1 MSTLLLKP
9 ELEPEP
15 PRVEKPRR
23 GERPTALHRFQKNR
37 TPALNLGECIRIA
50 LQGLAANKMRAML
63 TMLGIIIG
71 VGAVITMIAVGQG
84 ARQKTLGQIQA
95 LGTNVLIIQ
104 SGQTKSGGV
113 FGGAGSFRNIKFED
127 LDAILKKAP
136 AVAAVSGEDIT
147 QAQVKGGG
155 TNTNTSVIGVG
166 ADYADI
172 RNFAIAD
179 GRFFTPRD
187 IRARSPVCILG
198 AKVASDFFKGKSA
211 LNQRVRI
218 NSASYR
224 VVGVMARKG
233 QVGSQNAD
241 DQVFLPLSTFQ
252 GKLGRW
258 WWRGRV
264 ATADIQAVSADK
276 MDEASAQIAALMR
289 QLHHVK
295 PDRADDITINNQAEI
310 AAVAEQTTRTF
321 TFLLASI
328 AGVSLLVGGI
338 GIMNIMLV
346 SVTERTREIGVRK
359 AIGAKRRDILWQFL
373 IESVVLSLLGGVIGI
388 ALGVG
393 GALLLGHL
401 SDDYT
406 PILTLPPVLLA
417 FGFAAAVG
425 IFFGFYPAQ
434 KASRLSPIEALRYE

>member
-1 MSTLLLKP
+1 MSLLERP
-9 ELEPEP
+9 VGPPPSLEPLSALP
-15 PRVEKPRR
+15 QKS
-23 GERPTALHRFQKNR
+23 GER
-37 TPALNLGECIRIA
+37 TPALNIGECVRIA
-50 LQGLAANKMRAML
+50 LAGLAANKLRAML

-71 VGAVITMIAVGQG
+71 VGAVITMVAVGQG

-113 FGGAGSFRNIKFED
+113 FGGAGSNRNISFKD
-127 LDAILKKAP
+127 LDAILEKCP
-136 AVAAVSGEDIT
+136 AVIAVSGEDMT
-147 QAQVKGGG
+147 QAQVKYGNQ
-155 TNTNTSVIGVG
+155 NTNTTIIGVSP
-166 ADYADI
+166 DYADI
-172 RNFAIAD
+172 RNFTVAA
-179 GRFFTPRD
+179 GRFFSNRD
-187 IRARSPVCILG
+187 IKGRSPICILG
-198 AKVASDFFKGKSA
+198 AKIAGDFFKEKSP
-211 LNQRVRI
+211 LNQRIRI
-218 NSASYR
+218 NSSSYR

-252 GKLGRW
+252 AKHGRF

-264 ATADIQAVSADK
+264 ATANIQAASAGK
-276 MDEASAQIAALMR
+276 MDEASSQITALMR
-289 QLHHVK
+289 TQHRRR
-295 PDRADDITINNQAEI
+295 PDQPDDITVNNQAEI

-373 IESVVLSLLGGVIGI
+373 IESVVLSVLGGIIGI
-388 ALGVG
+388 VLGVG
-393 GALLLGHL
+393 GALLLGTL
-401 SDDYT
+401 SADYS
-406 PILTLPPVLLA
+406 PIITLAPIILA

-434 KASRLSPIEALRYE
+434 KASRLNPIEALRYE

>member
-276 MDEASAQIAALMR
+276 MDEASSQIAALMR

-295 PDRADDITINNQAEI
+295 PDRPDDITINNQAEI

-388 ALGVG
+388 VLGVG
-393 GALLLGHL
+393 GALLLGRL
-401 SDDYT
+401 SADYT

>member
-1 MSTLLLKP
+1 MSTLLQS
-9 ELEPEP
+9 PEP
-15 PRVEKPRR
+15 PLRR
-23 GERPTALHRFQKNR
+23 TDAPHRFQQNR
-37 TPALNLGECIRIA
+37 TPALNLSECVRIA
-50 LQGLAANKMRAML
+50 LQGLAANKLRAML

-84 ARQKTLGQIQA
+84 ARQKTLDQIQA

-113 FGGAGSFRNIKFED
+113 FGGAGSSRNITFDD
-127 LDAILKKAP
+127 LDAIRKKCP

-147 QAQVKGGG
+147 PAQVKGGK
-155 TNTNTSVIGVG
+155 TNTNTSVIGIG

-172 RNFAIAD
+172 RNFSVAD
-179 GRFFTPRD
+179 GRAFTPRD

-198 AKVASDFFKGKSA
+198 AKVATDFFKDKSP
-211 LNQRVRI
+211 LNLRVYI
-218 NSASYR
+218 NSGSYR

-233 QVGSQNAD
+233 QVGSQDAD

-252 GKLGRW
+252 DKLGRW
-258 WWRGRV
+258 WWHGRV
-264 ATADIQAVSADK
+264 ATADIQALDAGK
-276 MDEASAQIAALMR
+276 MDEASAQITALMR
-289 QLHHVK
+289 QLHHRK
-295 PDRADDITINNQAEI
+295 PEEPDDITINNQAEI

-373 IESVVLSLLGGVIGI
+373 IESIVLSLLGGVIGI
-388 ALGVG
+388 ALGVC
-393 GALLLGHL
+393 GALLLGHV
-401 SDDYT
+401 SADYT
-406 PILTLPPVLLA
+406 PILTLPPILLA

>member
-1 MSTLLLKP
+1 MSILLA
-9 ELEPEP
+9 PEP
-15 PRVEKPRR
+15 PRPASPLPA
-23 GERPTALHRFQKNR
+23 RPPEGPHRFQKNR
-37 TPALNLGECIRIA
+37 TPALNLGECVRIA

-84 ARQKTLGQIQA
+84 ARQKTLSQIQA

-113 FGGAGSFRNIKFED
+113 FGGAGSSRNITFD
-127 LDAILKKAP
+127 DMDAVLKKCP
-136 AVAAVSGEDIT
+136 AVAALSGEDIT
-147 QAQVKGGG
+147 PAQVKGNGV
-155 TNTNTSVIGVG
+155 NTNTTVDGVG
-166 ADYADI
+166 SDYADI
-172 RNFAIAD
+172 RNFSIAD

-187 IRARSPVCILG
+187 LRARSPVCILG
-198 AKVASDFFKGKSA
+198 AKVATDFFKGKSP
-211 LNQRVRI
+211 LGQRVHI
-218 NSASYR
+218 NSTSYR

-233 QVGSQNAD
+233 QVGSQDAD
-241 DQVFLPLSTFQ
+241 DQVFMPLTTFQ
-252 GKLGRW
+252 DKLGHW
-258 WWRGRV
+258 WSHGRV
-264 ATADIQAVSADK
+264 TTADIQALNADK
-276 MDEASAQIAALMR
+276 MDEASAQITSLMR
-289 QLHHVK
+289 QLHHRK
-295 PDRADDITINNQAEI
+295 PEQPDDITINNQAEI

-388 ALGVG
+388 ALGTG
-393 GALLLGHL
+393 GALLLGRL
-401 SDDYT
+401 SSDYT

>member
-1 MSTLLLKP
+1 M
-9 ELEPEP
+9 
-15 PRVEKPRR
+15 
-23 GERPTALHRFQKNR
+23 
-37 TPALNLGECIRIA
+37 
-50 LQGLAANKMRAML
+50 QGLAANKMRAML

-113 FGGAGSFRNIKFED
+113 FGGAGSFRNITFDD
-127 LDAILKKAP
+127 LDAILKKCP
-136 AVAAVSGEDIT
+136 AVVAVSGEDIT

-155 TNTNTSVIGVG
+155 TNTNTNVIGVG

-172 RNFAIAD
+172 RNSPSPTA
-179 GRFFTPRD
+179 GSSPRATCAPAHPSASWVRRSPPTFSRANPPWASVFGSTRLPTAWSASW
-187 IRARSPVCILG
+187 RARGRSGRRMPTTRCSCL
-198 AKVASDFFKGKSA
+198 SA
-211 LNQRVRI
+211 LSR
-218 NSASYR
+218 ASWAT
-224 VVGVMARKG
+224 GGGAAG
-233 QVGSQNAD
+233 
-241 DQVFLPLSTFQ
+241 
-252 GKLGRW
+252 
-258 WWRGRV
+258 V
-264 ATADIQAVSADK
+264 ATADIQATSADK

-295 PDRADDITINNQAEI
+295 PDRPDDITINNQAEI

-393 GALLLGHL
+393 GAILLGRL
-401 SDDYT
+401 STDYT

>member
-1 MSTLLLKP
+1 MSTLLQKP
-9 ELEPEP
+9 LQTPEP
-15 PRVEKPRR
+15 PSPVSPPPIRR
-23 GERPTALHRFQKNR
+23 PELPHRFSQNR
-37 TPALNLGECIRIA
+37 TPALNLGECVRIA
-50 LQGLAANKMRAML
+50 LQGLAANKLRAML

-104 SGQTKSGGV
+104 SGQTKRGGV
-113 FGGAGSFRNIKFED
+113 FGGAGSSRNITFD
-127 LDAILKKAP
+127 NLDAIRKKCP
-136 AVAAVSGEDIT
+136 AVAAVSGEDILP
-147 QAQVKGGG
+147 AQVKGNGV
-155 TNTNTSVIGVG
+155 NTNTTVIGVG

-172 RNFAIAD
+172 RNFSIAD

-198 AKVASDFFKGKSA
+198 AKVATDFFKDKSA
-211 LNQRVRI
+211 LNQRVHI

-241 DQVFLPLSTFQ
+241 DQVFMPLSTFQ
-252 GKLGRW
+252 DKLGRW
-258 WWRGRV
+258 WWHGRV
-264 ATADIQAVSADK
+264 ATADIQAVDAGK
-276 MDEASAQIAALMR
+276 MEEASAQITALLR
-289 QLHHVK
+289 QLHHRK
-295 PDRADDITINNQAEI
+295 ADQPDDITVNNQAEI

-373 IESVVLSLLGGVIGI
+373 IESVVLSLLGGLIGV
-388 ALGVG
+388 ALGLG
-393 GALLLGHL
+393 GAVLLGRL
-401 SDDYT
+401 STDYT

>member
-1 MSTLLLKP
+1 MSALLQEPKI
-9 ELEPEP
+9 EPESPARKEP
-15 PRVEKPRR
+15 PYWMRQSK
-23 GERPTALHRFQKNR
+23 
-37 TPALNLGECIRIA
+37 TPALNIGECVRIA
-50 LQGLAANKMRAML
+50 LQGLAANKLRAIL

-84 ARQKTLGQIQA
+84 ARQKTLSQIQA

-113 FGGAGSFRNIKFED
+113 FGGAGSWRNITFDD
-127 LDAILKKAP
+127 LDAILKKCP
-136 AVAAVSGEDIT
+136 AVVALSGEDMT
-147 QAQVKGGG
+147 QAQVKAGRAN
-155 TNTNTSVIGVG
+155 TNTNVIGVG
-166 ADYADI
+166 PDYADI
-172 RNFAIAD
+172 RNFTVAN

-187 IRARSPVCILG
+187 IRGRSPVCILG
-198 AKVASDFFKGKSA
+198 WKIATDFFKDKSP
-211 LNQRVRI
+211 LNERVRI
-218 NSASYR
+218 NSTSYR

-252 GKLGRW
+252 HRLGQW

-264 ATADIQAVSADK
+264 ATADI
-276 MDEASAQIAALMR
+276 EAASEGQMTDASDQITALMR
-289 QLHHVK
+289 QRHHRKAGK
-295 PDRADDITINNQAEI
+295 PDDITINNQAEI
-310 AAVAEQTTRTF
+310 AAVADQTTRTF

-373 IESVVLSLLGGVIGI
+373 IESVILSLLGGAIGI
-388 ALGVG
+388 AVGVG
-393 GALLLGHL
+393 GALLLGHFS
-401 SDDYT
+401 SDYS
-406 PILTLPPVLLA
+406 PILSLSPVLLA

-434 KASRLSPIEALRYE
+434 KASRLSPIDALRYE

>member
-1 MSTLLLKP
+1 MSTLLA
-9 ELEPEP
+9 PEP
-15 PRVEKPRR
+15 PRPASPPPARQPS
-23 GERPTALHRFQKNR
+23 GPHRFQKNR
-37 TPALNLGECIRIA
+37 TPALNLGECVRIA

-84 ARQKTLGQIQA
+84 ARQKTLSQIQA

-113 FGGAGSFRNIKFED
+113 FGGAGSSRNITFD
-127 LDAILKKAP
+127 DMDAVLKKCP
-136 AVAAVSGEDIT
+136 AVAALSGEDIT
-147 QAQVKGGG
+147 PAQVKGNGV
-155 TNTNTSVIGVG
+155 NTNTTVIGVG

-172 RNFAIAD
+172 RNFSIAD

-198 AKVASDFFKGKSA
+198 AKVASDFFKDKSP
-211 LNQRVRI
+211 LGQRVHI
-218 NSASYR
+218 NSTSYR

-241 DQVFLPLSTFQ
+241 DQVFMPLSTFQ
-252 GKLGRW
+252 DKLGHW
-258 WWRGRV
+258 WSHGRV
-264 ATADIQAVSADK
+264 TTADIQAVDAGQ
-276 MDEASAQIAALMR
+276 MEAASAQVTSLMR
-289 QLHHVK
+289 QLHHRK
-295 PDRADDITINNQAEI
+295 PEQPDDITVNNQAEI

-388 ALGVG
+388 ALGTG

-401 SDDYT
+401 STDYT
-406 PILTLPPVLLA
+406 PILTLPPILLA

>member
-1 MSTLLLKP
+1 MSTLLQ
-9 ELEPEP
+9 EPKTITP
-15 PRVEKPRR
+15 PAVNTVP
-23 GERPTALHRFQKNR
+23 PHWLQQKK
-37 TPALNLGECIRIA
+37 TPALNIGECVRIA
-50 LQGLAANKMRAML
+50 LQGLAANKLRAML

-84 ARQKTLGQIQA
+84 ARQKTLSQIQA

-113 FGGAGSFRNIKFED
+113 FGGAGSWRNIKFED
-127 LDAILKKAP
+127 LDAVLKKCP
-136 AVAAVSGEDIT
+136 AVVAVSGEDMT
-147 QAQVKGGG
+147 SAQVKGGSAN
-155 TNTNTSVIGVG
+155 TNTNVVGVG
-166 ADYADI
+166 SDYADI
-172 RNFAIAD
+172 RNFSVAD

-187 IRARSPVCILG
+187 IRGRSPVCILG
-198 AKVASDFFKGKSA
+198 AKIATDFFKDKSP
-211 LNQRVRI
+211 LDQRIRI
-218 NSASYR
+218 NSTSYR

-252 GKLGRW
+252 HKLGQW

-264 ATADIQAVSADK
+264 ATADIQAASADQ
-276 MDEASAQIAALMR
+276 MGDASSQIQALMR
-289 QLHHVK
+289 QLHHRK
-295 PDRADDITINNQAEI
+295 ADQPDDITINNQAEI
-310 AAVAEQTTRTF
+310 AAVADQTTKTF

-373 IESVVLSLLGGVIGI
+373 IESVILSLLGGLIGI
-388 ALGVG
+388 AMGVG
-393 GALLLGHL
+393 GALLLGRL
-401 SDDYT
+401 STDYS

-434 KASRLSPIEALRYE
+434 KASRLSPIDALRYE

>member
-172 RNFAIAD
+172 RNFTIAD

-187 IRARSPVCILG
+187 LRARSPVCILG
-198 AKVASDFFKGKSA
+198 AKVAADFFKGKSA

-295 PDRADDITINNQAEI
+295 PDRPDDITINNQAEI

-388 ALGVG
+388 ALGIG
-393 GALLLGHL
+393 GAVLLGHL

-434 KASRLSPIEALRYE
+434 KASRLTPIEALRYE

>member
-1 MSTLLLKP
+1 MSTLLQKP
-9 ELEPEP
+9 EAPRPAPSARQPELP
-15 PRVEKPRR
+15 
-23 GERPTALHRFQKNR
+23 HRFQQNR
-37 TPALNLGECIRIA
+37 TPALNLGECVRIA
-50 LQGLAANKMRAML
+50 LQGLAANKLRAML

-84 ARQKTLGQIQA
+84 ARQKTLSQIQA

-113 FGGAGSFRNIKFED
+113 FGGAGSFRNISFDD
-127 LDAILKKAP
+127 LDAILKKCP
-136 AVAAVSGEDIT
+136 AVAAVTGEDIT
-147 QAQVKGGG
+147 TAQVKGGR
-155 TNTNTSVIGVG
+155 TNTNTTIVGIG

-172 RNFAIAD
+172 RNFNIAS
-179 GRFFTPRD
+179 GRDITLRD
-187 IRARSPVCILG
+187 IRGRSPVCILG
-198 AKVASDFFKGKSA
+198 AQVAQDFFKSKSPID
-211 LNQRVRI
+211 QRIRI
-218 NSASYR
+218 NSTSYR

-252 GKLGRW
+252 HKLGQW

-264 ATADIQAVSADK
+264 ATADIQAVSASK
-276 MDEASAQIAALMR
+276 MDDASAQIKSLMR
-289 QLHHVK
+289 QRHHVK
-295 PDRADDITINNQAEI
+295 PDHPDDITINNQAEI

-388 ALGVG
+388 AIGIG

-401 SDDYT
+401 STDYT
-406 PILTLPPVLLA
+406 PILTLPPILLA

>member
-1 MSTLLLKP
+1 MSTTLQRP
-9 ELEPEP
+9 ETSTAP
-15 PRVEKPRR
+15 PPAPLPQWLQDA
-23 GERPTALHRFQKNR
+23 PT
-37 TPALNLGECIRIA
+37 PSLNLGECVRIA
-50 LQGLAANKMRAML
+50 LQGLAANKLRAGL

-113 FGGAGSFRNIKFED
+113 FGGAGSRRNITFDD
-127 LDAILKKAP
+127 LDAILKKCP
-136 AVAAVSGEDIT
+136 AVAAVSGEDLAS
-147 QAQVKGGG
+147 AQVKGGVS
-155 TNTNTSVIGVG
+155 NTNTMVVGVG

-172 RNFAIAD
+172 RNFSVAD

-187 IRARSPVCILG
+187 IRGRSPVCILG
-198 AKVASDFFKGKSA
+198 AKVANDFFPGKSP
-211 LNQRVRI
+211 LDQRIRI
-218 NSASYR
+218 NSTSYR

-241 DQVFLPLSTFQ
+241 DQVFLPLSAFQ
-252 GKLGRW
+252 HHLGQW

-264 ATADIQAVSADK
+264 ATADIQAASAGQ
-276 MDEASAQIAALMR
+276 MDEASAQIASLMR
-289 QLHHVK
+289 QQHHRK
-295 PDRADDITINNQAEI
+295 AEDPDDITINNQAEI
-310 AAVAEQTTRTF
+310 AAVADQTTRTF

-373 IESVVLSLLGGVIGI
+373 IESVILSLLGGVIGI
-388 ALGVG
+388 ILGVG
-393 GALLLGHL
+393 TAVLLGRV
-401 SDDYT
+401 STDYT
-406 PILTLPPVLLA
+406 PILSLPPVLLA